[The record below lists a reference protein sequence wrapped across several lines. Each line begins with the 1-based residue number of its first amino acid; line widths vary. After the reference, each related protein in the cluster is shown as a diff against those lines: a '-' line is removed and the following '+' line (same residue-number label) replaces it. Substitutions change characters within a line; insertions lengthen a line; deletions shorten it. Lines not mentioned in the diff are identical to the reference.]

1 MNEEQFL
8 RRVGNRIRDLRMAKK
23 LSQEDM
29 DSGDFAIPVTTFQ
42 EIEYGNRNFTMQTL
56 FKISKR
62 LGVEPR
68 DLLDY

>member
-1 MNEEQFL
+1 
-8 RRVGNRIRDLRMAKK
+8 MAKN

-29 DSGDFAIPVTTFQ
+29 DSGDFAIPVTTYQ